1 MIEQKP
7 IGEMGKGDSIQGYY
21 LLKYVTL
28 RTTNANNRYYD
39 LTLADKTGEVNAKIW
54 DVQMVKGMELKD
66 GIIVKVRGVVNEWQD
81 SLQLKVERIRL
92 LEAQEDLDIED
103 FVPAAPYKA
112 EEMLEQVLAYIGRIR
127 DKDIRGITETIL
139 KEKQEKLLFYPAAM
153 RNHHSIRSGLLY
165 HMLTMLKMAEKVME
179 VYSFLN
185 SDYLY
190 AGVMLHDLSKI
201 EEMESNEL
209 GVVSSYTPEGML
221 LGHII
226 QGIKTIDRV
235 GSQLEADQET
245 IILLQHLVLSHHYEP
260 EFGSPKRPMIPEG
273 EILHYL
279 DLMDARMYDMQKALE
294 NVEPGG
300 FSEKIWLLHNRNIYR
315 PKKEAS
321 RDLDEQ

>member
-190 AGVMLHDLSKI
+190 AGVVLHDLSKI

-315 PKKEAS
+315 PKKEA
-321 RDLDEQ
+321 RET

>member
-190 AGVMLHDLSKI
+190 AGVVLHDLSKI

-315 PKKEAS
+315 PKKRLAET
-321 RDLDEQ
+321 

>member
-190 AGVMLHDLSKI
+190 AGVVLHDLSKI

-300 FSEKIWLLHNRNIYR
+300 FSEKIWLLHN
-315 PKKEAS
+315 
-321 RDLDEQ
+321 

>member
-190 AGVMLHDLSKI
+190 AGVVLHDLSKI

-315 PKKEAS
+315 PKKEAR

>member
-112 EEMLEQVLAYIGRIR
+112 EKMLEQVLAYIGRIR

-190 AGVMLHDLSKI
+190 AGVVLHDLSKI

-315 PKKEAS
+315 PKKEAR

>member
-112 EEMLEQVLAYIGRIR
+112 EKMLEQVLAYIGRIR

-190 AGVMLHDLSKI
+190 AGVVLHDLSKI

-315 PKKEAS
+315 PKKEDS

>member
-1 MIEQKP
+1 
-7 IGEMGKGDSIQGYY
+7 
-21 LLKYVTL
+21 
-28 RTTNANNRYYD
+28 
-39 LTLADKTGEVNAKIW
+39 
-54 DVQMVKGMELKD
+54 
-66 GIIVKVRGVVNEWQD
+66 
-81 SLQLKVERIRL
+81 
-92 LEAQEDLDIED
+92 
-103 FVPAAPYKA
+103 
-112 EEMLEQVLAYIGRIR
+112 
-127 DKDIRGITETIL
+127 
-139 KEKQEKLLFYPAAM
+139 
-153 RNHHSIRSGLLY
+153 
-165 HMLTMLKMAEKVME
+165 
-179 VYSFLN
+179 
-185 SDYLY
+185 
-190 AGVMLHDLSKI
+190 MLHDLSKI

-315 PKKEAS
+315 PKKEAR